1 MPDPIACQT
10 KDSAM
15 PRSNFAAIAIGAS
28 ALFAVACSPA
38 SGEAPQRIPAPAQD
52 ISEAGPNAVAQFAGG
67 CFWGVSAVFDHVV
80 GVRNVTAGYAGGTAI
95 DASYDRVITETTNH
109 AETIRIVYDPSKVS
123 YGRLLQIYF
132 AVAHDPTQLN
142 RQFPDSG
149 RSYRSAIFPQSP
161 AQQQLA
167 TAYIAQLNAARVF
180 KRPIVTRLE
189 RGTFYPAEA
198 YHQHYLAHHPE
209 SPYIQAYD
217 IPKVRALQT
226 LYPQL
231 YR

>member
-1 MPDPIACQT
+1 MT
-10 KDSAM
+10 
-15 PRSNFAAIAIGAS
+15 RFTFAATAIGAT

-52 ISEAGPNAVAQFAGG
+52 IRETGQSAVAQFAGG

-80 GVRNVTAGYAGGTAI
+80 GVRNVTAGYAGGMAV
-95 DASYDRVITETTNH
+95 DATYDRVITETTNH
-109 AETIRIVYDPSKVS
+109 AESVRIVYDPSKVS

-132 AVAHDPTQLN
+132 SVAHDPTQLN
-142 RQFPDSG
+142 RQFPDTG

-167 TAYIAQLNAARVF
+167 AAYIAQLNAAKVF
-180 KRPIVTRLE
+180 RRPIVTRLE

-198 YHQHYLAHHPE
+198 YHQNYLARNPG

-217 IPKVRALQT
+217 IPKLRALQVI
-226 LYPQL
+226 YPQF
-231 YR
+231 YK

>member
-1 MPDPIACQT
+1 MT
-10 KDSAM
+10 
-15 PRSNFAAIAIGAS
+15 RSIFAATAIGAIT
-28 ALFAVACSPA
+28 LTAVACSPA

-52 ISEAGPNAVAQFAGG
+52 IQEAGPNAVAQFAGG

-80 GVRNVTAGYAGGTAI
+80 GVKNVTAGYAGGMAV
-95 DASYDRVITETTNH
+95 DATYDRVITETTNH
-109 AETIRIVYDPSKVS
+109 AETVRIVYDPAKVS

-132 AVAHDPTQLN
+132 SVAHDPTQLN
-142 RQFPDSG
+142 RQTPDVG

-167 TAYIAQLNAARVF
+167 TAYIAQLNAAHVF

-198 YHQHYLAHHPE
+198 YHQHYLALHPE

-217 IPKVRALQT
+217 MPKLRALQV
-226 LYPQL
+226 LYPQV

>member
-1 MPDPIACQT
+1 MT
-10 KDSAM
+10 KSHFSA
-15 PRSNFAAIAIGAS
+15 PATAAI

-52 ISEAGPNAVAQFAGG
+52 IQEAGPSAVAQFAGG
-67 CFWGVSAVFDHVV
+67 CFWGVSAVFDHVA
-80 GVRNVTAGYAGGTAI
+80 GVRNVTAGYAGGTAA
-95 DASYDRVITETTNH
+95 DASYDRVTTETTNH
-109 AETIRIVYDPSKVS
+109 AESVRIVYDPGKVS

-132 AVAHDPTQLN
+132 SVAHDPTQLN

-149 RSYRSAIFPQSP
+149 TSYRSAIFPQSP

-167 TAYIAQLNAARVF
+167 AAYIAQLNAVHAF

-189 RGTFYPAEA
+189 RGAFYPAEA
-198 YHQHYLAHHPE
+198 YHQHYLVRHPE

-217 IPKVRALQT
+217 IPKVRALQV
-226 LYPQL
+226 LYPQF

>member
-1 MPDPIACQT
+1 MT
-10 KDSAM
+10 
-15 PRSNFAAIAIGAS
+15 RSILAVTAIGAT

-52 ISEAGPNAVAQFAGG
+52 IREAGPTAVAQFAGG

-80 GVRNVTAGYAGGTAI
+80 GVKTVTAGYAGGMAI
-95 DASYDRVITETTNH
+95 DATYDRVITETTNH
-109 AETIRIVYDPSKVS
+109 AESVRIVYDPAKVS

-142 RQFPDSG
+142 RQFPDVG

-167 TAYIAQLNAARVF
+167 TAYIAQLNATKAFR
-180 KRPIVTRLE
+180 RPVVTRLE

-198 YHQHYLAHHPE
+198 YHQNYLARNPG
-209 SPYIQAYD
+209 SAYIQTYD
-217 IPKVRALQT
+217 MPKLRALQV
-226 LYPQL
+226 LYPQF
-231 YR
+231 YK

>member
-1 MPDPIACQT
+1 MT
-10 KDSAM
+10 
-15 PRSNFAAIAIGAS
+15 RSIFIVTAIGAITLS
-28 ALFAVACSPA
+28 AVACSPA

-52 ISEAGPNAVAQFAGG
+52 IQEAGPNAVAQFAGG
-67 CFWGVSAVFDHVV
+67 CFWGVSAVFDHVA
-80 GVRNVTAGYAGGTAI
+80 GVKNVTAGYAGGMAV
-95 DASYDRVITETTNH
+95 DATYDRVITETTNH
-109 AETIRIVYDPSKVS
+109 AETVRIVYDPAKVS

-132 AVAHDPTQLN
+132 SVAHDPTQLN
-142 RQFPDSG
+142 RQTPDTG

-167 TAYIAQLNAARVF
+167 TSYIAQLNAAHVF

-189 RGTFYPAEA
+189 RGAFYPAEA
-198 YHQHYLAHHPE
+198 YHQNYLARNPG

-217 IPKVRALQT
+217 MPKLRALQV
-226 LYPQL
+226 LYPQV